1 MLCMH
6 RFRGILRSTLAA
18 SLVLAPIGALAQA
31 TLTIDTQH
39 VKAKVSPKLY
49 GLMTE
54 EINYSYEGGLYG
66 DLINIRTF
74 HGSWGDSHWLL
85 RPMGDAEIHD
95 ELMKTGGP
103 SAALPECM
111 QLTVTKA
118 SDKDLAGISNRGF
131 WGIPVRPSTTYK
143 GSFWAKADSS
153 AVGPVHVRLT
163 NNDTG
168 KGPEAVTAPLT
179 TEWKQYDFT
188 LTTSADHP
196 ANVENELL
204 LAVAHPGKVW
214 IDLVSLFP
222 PTYKNRERGSRA
234 DLMEKLAAMQ
244 PRFLRFP
251 GGNYLEGD
259 YINERFDWK
268 KTIGPVVDRPGHRS
282 PWNYWSTDQFGLP
295 EFLNWCEDLKMQPL
309 LAVFAGY
316 ALKHDYIKP
325 GKDLEPYVQDA
336 LDEIEYITGSTST
349 KWGAERAKNG
359 HPEPYSLSYVEIGNE
374 DWFDKSG
381 SYDGRYAQ
389 FYKAIKAKYPELQ
402 LIATT
407 PVNGMKPDM
416 IDDHYYK
423 KAQEFY
429 EMDDH
434 YDTMDRNGPAIF
446 VGEWATREGGPT
458 PNFGSA
464 LGDAAFMTSMERNSD
479 LIKMASYAP
488 LLVNVNPNGMQWE
501 SDLIGYD
508 AMTSYGSPSYYAQ
521 VMFNKYLGDEI
532 LTGKSEGAGSR
543 FFYSATRTAA
553 TGTIHLKLVNGSS
566 TPKTMT
572 IALDGATKVAP
583 TAKLVTLSAKT
594 LGATNTITTPTK
606 IVPFDGT
613 FKKASGKFT
622 YTIPGYS
629 IQILELETK

>member
-1 MLCMH
+1 MTCFH
-6 RFRGILRSTLAA
+6 TTLRSVAFSA
-18 SLVLAPIGALAQA
+18 VLVLLPLGASAQA

-39 VKAKVSPKLY
+39 PKAKVSPKLY

-54 EINYSYEGGLYG
+54 EINYSYEGGLYA

-74 HGSWGDSHWLL
+74 HGAGWGDSHWLL
-85 RPMGDAEIHD
+85 RPMGDAELKNEIK
-95 ELMKTGGP
+95 KTGGP
-103 SAALPECM
+103 SAALPDSM
-111 QLTVTKA
+111 MLNVTRA
-118 SDKDLAGISNRGF
+118 SAKDLAGIANRGF
-131 WGIPVRPSTTYK
+131 WGIPVRPRTTYK
-143 GSFWAKADSS
+143 GSFWAKADSAS
-153 AVGPVHVRLT
+153 VGAVHVRLT
-163 NNDTG
+163 SNDTG
-168 KGPEAVTAPLT
+168 KMVEAVSAPLT

-188 LTTSADHP
+188 LTTSADYP
-196 ANVENELL
+196 ASAANELM
-204 LAVAHPGKVW
+204 LAVANPGKVW

-222 PTYKNRERGSRA
+222 PTYKNRERGSRV

-259 YINERFDWK
+259 ILNERFDWK

-282 PWNYWSTDQFGLP
+282 PWNYYSTDQFGLQ
-295 EFLNWCEDLKMQPL
+295 EFLNWCDDLKMQPL

-316 ALKHDYIKP
+316 TLKHDYVKP
-325 GKDLEPYVQDA
+325 GADLEPYVQDA
-336 LDEIEYITGSTST
+336 LDEIEYVTGSTST

-359 HPEPYSLSYVEIGNE
+359 HPEPYHLSYVEIGNE
-374 DWFDKSG
+374 DEFDKSG
-381 SYDGRYAQ
+381 SYEGRYVQ

-407 PVNGMKPDM
+407 PVKGIKPDM

-423 KAQEFY
+423 KTEEFY
-429 EMDDH
+429 AMDSH
-434 YDTMDRNGPAIF
+434 YDAMDRNGPQIF

-488 LLVNVNPNGMQWE
+488 LLVNVNAGGMQWE
-501 SDLIGYD
+501 SDLIGFD

-521 VMFNKYLGDEI
+521 VIFNKYLGDEI
-532 LTGKSEGAGSR
+532 LTGKAEGAGSR
-543 FFYSATRTAA
+543 FFHSATRSSQ

-566 TPKTMT
+566 EAKTMT
-572 IALDGATKVAP
+572 IALDGASKVAP
-583 TAKLVTLSAKT
+583 AAKLITLSAKT
-594 LGATNTITTPTK
+594 PGATNSITEPTK
-606 IVPFDGT
+606 IVPVEGT
-613 FKKASGKFT
+613 FRKASGKFT
-622 YTIPGYS
+622 YTVPAYS
-629 IQILELETK
+629 IQILELETR